1 MNLPNAIKETPMKSI
16 FRTIVMVMAG
26 LALAGALAA
35 QEPPK
40 PVDISGVWEV
50 TLQTPQGEMKVD
62 TAFEQKDEVIK
73 VTMTSPMGE
82 TKGEGKVKGNEADWT
97 LTVSTPGGEFQLIFK
112 AKIDGDK
119 MAGEVQMGDFGTSA
133 FTAVKKPKV

>member
-1 MNLPNAIKETPMKSI
+1 
-16 FRTIVMVMAG
+16 
-26 LALAGALAA
+26 LAGILSA
-35 QEPPK
+35 QEAPK
-40 PVDISGVWEV
+40 PADLSGVWEV

-62 TAFEQKDEVIK
+62 TAFEQTGEVIK

-133 FTAVKKPKV
+133 FTAVKKPKA

>member
-1 MNLPNAIKETPMKSI
+1 MKNI
-16 FRTIVMVMAG
+16 NTTVIVG
-26 LALAGALAA
+26 LAVVVLAGILSA
-35 QEPPK
+35 QEAPK
-40 PVDISGVWEV
+40 PADLSGVWEV

-62 TAFEQKDEVIK
+62 TAFEQTGEVIK

-133 FTAVKKPKV
+133 FTAVKKPKA